1 LQAFANQDYPFDE
14 LVNKVVKK
22 RAVNRNPLFDVFLS
36 FFAYKDEERILDST
50 SFEEKIDFNI
60 PVKFDLAMTLT
71 EFKETMIFNFSY
83 RSDLFKS
90 ETIERFIEYFKDI
103 ISAVVKEPGI
113 YLKNITLTSDLAAAK
128 PGMALEDEMDFGFSV
143 MKSNP

>member
-22 RAVNRNPLFDVFLS
+22 RAANRNPLFDVFLS
-36 FFAYKDEERILDST
+36 FFAYKDEERMLDST

-60 PVKFDLAMTLT
+60 PVKFDLAMTFT

-83 RSDLFKS
+83 RSDLFES

-113 YLKNITLTSDLAAAK
+113 YLKNITLASDLAAAK
-128 PGMALEDEMDFGFSV
+128 PGMALEDEMDFGF
-143 MKSNP
+143 